1 MCDPISVA
9 IVGSTIIG
17 ASAAQKEGE
26 KQRKAMERQAKEAER
41 LQKEQQAKFDLEKRK
56 AEAVPT
62 LLRNEAQRT
71 RSPGIKGLKVSKG
84 SDSGYSSMGT
94 GGATATGIN
103 IPKG

>member
-1 MCDPISVA
+1 MCDPVSAA
-9 IVGSTIIG
+9 IIGSTLIG
-17 ASAAQKEGE
+17 AHQASKEGE
-26 KQRKAMERQAKEAER
+26 KQRDAMRRQAREAER
-41 LQKEQQAKFDLEKRK
+41 LQKEQRAQFELDKKK

-103 IPKG
+103 IPRG